1 MKYKHIANSEQLA
14 QKIRATLRAVHE
26 DANPAALT
34 EYKKL
39 FKSTVGLTSRSN
51 VAAYLIK
58 QFLDGRGG
66 RPGDR
71 RDGRPDGRSD
81 GRSDNRSDSR
91 RGADR
96 NGRDRDARE
105 PRNGRQS
112 ERSGRD
118 SREGRDGFRSGNG
131 RDGSREGSRE
141 PREAREN
148 FRESSREAREAAI
161 EAGGDQN
168 FGLPMRTEQQ
178 QERYEKYLIN
188 ITEAQSS
195 SDEVKNFLLS
205 LEGIGEDD
213 LYYVRA
219 GERDTIVHLRKSA
232 CEKLEAG
239 IAGKQ
244 LNSVELTAKRLWS
257 RPRRRR

>member
-14 QKIRATLRAVHE
+14 QKIRAALRAVHE
-26 DANPAALT
+26 DANPAVLT

-71 RDGRPDGRSD
+71 RDGRPDS
-81 GRSDNRSDSR
+81 RSDNRSENRSESR
-91 RGADR
+91 DNRRDK
-96 NGRDRDARE
+96 NGRDRDNRE

-112 ERSGRD
+112 ERGG
-118 SREGRDGFRSGNG
+118 REGRESFRENG
-131 RDGSREGSRE
+131 REGSRDNGRNG
-141 PREAREN
+141 REESREM
-148 FRESSREAREAAI
+148 SREAAS

-188 ITEAQSS
+188 ITETQSS

-205 LEGIGEDD
+205 IEGIGEDD

-239 IAGKQ
+239 IVGKQ